1 MPTLPE
7 ILRAATPALW
17 VEVPPPRMNPE
28 PLLRRLDALVGHAD
42 AINLTDNAL
51 GRVKMSGLAFASII
65 KSRLGIAVVLN
76 LSCRDR
82 NRFALQSELLG
93 AAALKIDAVVA
104 LRGDRIAPGASGP
117 VTAVFDLDGIGLLRM
132 IGALNRGDTGDGRP
146 PVRKPPS
153 IFAGTV
159 ANPNRKNFAREIEL
173 LERKAEA
180 GARFVITQPVFDAG
194 TARRFIEHSRRLG
207 LATVLGILPIKREE
221 MANYISEKV
230 SDLSGA
236 RPHLERYAGMS
247 ETEVRAV
254 SIRENLELMKSLAGE
269 VAGFN
274 IMSGGG
280 PSLAIQLAREFA
292 TWRRHENR

>member
-7 ILRAATPALW
+7 ILQAARPALW

-28 PLLRRLDALVGHAD
+28 PLIRRLGELVGHAD

-51 GRVKMSGLAFASII
+51 GRVKMSGLAFASIL

-82 NRFALQSELLG
+82 NRFALQSELIG

-104 LRGDRIAPGASGP
+104 MRGDPVPPGISPGA
-117 VTAVFDLDGIGLLRM
+117 TAVFDLDGIGLLKM
-132 IGALNRGDTGDGRP
+132 IGALNRGDAGDGRP
-146 PVRKPPS
+146 PVRTPPS

-180 GARFVITQPVFDAG
+180 GARFVITQPVFDPEP
-194 TARRFIEHSRRLG
+194 ARRFIEHSRRLG
-207 LATVLGILPIKREE
+207 LAAVLGILPIKRAA
-221 MANYISEKV
+221 MAAYISEKV

-236 RPHLERYAGMS
+236 LPHLERYAGRS
-247 ETEVRAV
+247 ESEVRAF
-254 SIRENLELMKSLAGE
+254 SIRENLELMKSLAPE

-280 PSLAIQLAREFA
+280 PSLAIQLAREFSA
-292 TWRRHENR
+292 WRKHANQ